1 MLLTLIL
8 AGVEVKHAAA
18 MNAIAVTPP
27 SFTALIPH
35 LSIAVWNPAL
45 TVALLVAGV
54 TGSFAGARITSLYVP
69 GGQVKQLFGVLIVL
83 VTAYKVVTVLA

>member
-1 MLLTLIL
+1 VLV
-8 AGVEVKHAAA
+8 GVEVKHAAA

-35 LSIAVWNPAL
+35 LSTAVWDPTL

-54 TGSFAGARITSLYVP
+54 AGSFAGARITSLYVP
-69 GGQVKQLFGVLIVL
+69 AGWVKQLFAVLIVV
-83 VTAYKVVTVLA
+83 VTAYKVVTILT